1 MINEPSNEDSTENQ
15 IATFVHLKDE
25 ISANDNLEDLKL
37 SLGSDSFMQAISD
50 IETKTQTT
58 TKILEI
64 WEDTSIAEQVKESV
78 YETIPVITLIESNEE
93 IVGQVITTEA
103 ELTHSTVPSEDRLKT
118 DPEEDSNDDVLNMVG
133 IIPTSTP
140 PFISFG
146 STTDFDLLST
156 VTNTEATDYTE
167 ITTNTEVLD
176 NVIKDS
182 SEDTFAEDSTN
193 ILDVEEIP
201 ATTKY
206 SAMVR
211 ESNSDNFYENSDS
224 ESIKD
229 LNDKMI
235 KTSTFANHNSKT
247 EQSLNEGSWILNGFE
262 TNFTTNSL
270 LQEVTVETPPIAEQ
284 SSEHEITANDE
295 DEKEDLIFRV
305 GLVFERMRR
314 DVYLDKE
321 SAALAF
327 LQKQIEK
334 QVIIILFPLFTRIC
348 CMKSRL

>member
-37 SLGSDSFMQAISD
+37 SLGSDSFIQAISD

-103 ELTHSTVPSEDRLKT
+103 ELTHSTVKSEDRLKT
-118 DPEEDSNDDVLNMVG
+118 DPEEDSNDVINMVG
-133 IIPTSTP
+133 IISTSTP

-167 ITTNTEVLD
+167 ITTNTEVSD

-193 ILDVEEIP
+193 ILNVEEIP
-201 ATTKY
+201 ATNKN
-206 SAMVR
+206 SATVR

-247 EQSLNEGSWILNGFE
+247 EQSLNEGPWILNGFE

-270 LQEVTVETPPIAEQ
+270 LQGVTVETPPTAEQ

-334 QVIIILFPLFTRIC
+334 QVITILFPLFTRIC

>member
-25 ISANDNLEDLKL
+25 ISVNDNLEDLKL
-37 SLGSDSFMQAISD
+37 SLGSDSFIQAISD

-64 WEDTSIAEQVKESV
+64 WEDTSIAAEQVKESV

-103 ELTHSTVPSEDRLKT
+103 ELTHSTVKSEDRLKT
-118 DPEEDSNDDVLNMVG
+118 DPEEDSNDVINMVG
-133 IIPTSTP
+133 IISTSTP

-167 ITTNTEVLD
+167 ITTNTEVSD

-193 ILDVEEIP
+193 ILNVEEIP
-201 ATTKY
+201 ATNKN
-206 SAMVR
+206 SATVR

-247 EQSLNEGSWILNGFE
+247 EQSLNEGPWILNGFE

-270 LQEVTVETPPIAEQ
+270 LQGVTVETPPTAEQ
-284 SSEHEITANDE
+284 SSEHETVANDE